1 MMEYNT
7 TRSKLILREYGRNF
21 HKLVDYVKSVKQKDK
36 RSELSHTLIDMMK
49 VTHPSFNDQSEV
61 EAKLWDDLHIM
72 SEHDIDIDC
81 PYPKPIPKSESEKP
95 KRLEYP
101 KNKIK
106 YRHYGKKIELLIDQA
121 CKLKKEEDKESAVI
135 HIGKIMKSFFS
146 MWNKESI
153 DNNVIIDNIKEL
165 SDNKLTIDIE
175 KVKELNLFYKVTKER
190 GSRSYHSRNNHSG
203 RKHSR
208 NHSGRNHSGRNSKP
222 NRPYRKRRM

>member
-1 MMEYNT
+1 
-7 TRSKLILREYGRNF
+7 
-21 HKLVDYVKSVKQKDK
+21 
-36 RSELSHTLIDMMK
+36 MMK

-72 SEHDIDIDC
+72 SEHEIDIDC
-81 PYPKPIPKSESEKP
+81 PYPKPTPKSESEKP
-95 KRLEYP
+95 KRLDYP

-106 YRHYGKKIELLIDQA
+106 YRHYGKKIELLIDKA

-153 DNNVIIDNIKEL
+153 DNNVIVDNIKEL
-165 SDNKLTIDIE
+165 SNNKLTIDIE

-190 GSRSYHSRNNHSG
+190 GSRSYHSG
-203 RKHSR
+203 RKHTR
-208 NHSGRNHSGRNSKP
+208 NHSGRNYSGRNSKS